1 MLAIFGHRNIL
12 PIIIT
17 KKWYKLKI
25 EMRCVMSNNLT
36 KDLIRRVFI
45 EMLNEKPLKDI
56 TIKDIV
62 TKCDINR
69 NTFYYHYADI
79 YDLLSEI
86 FQNELEIVVEEY
98 NNTMSWEEAFLFAAK
113 FSLEN
118 KKAIYHIYNSMQR
131 EELENYVYNVAGYV
145 MSRYIERE
153 NEEINALEKD
163 VKLITRFYQSALTG
177 LVLQWIS
184 TRMQENPEEIINR
197 IGELF
202 NGHIQE
208 SLERS
213 AKSDKFR

>member
-1 MLAIFGHRNIL
+1 
-12 PIIIT
+12 
-17 KKWYKLKI
+17 
-25 EMRCVMSNNLT
+25 MSNNLT